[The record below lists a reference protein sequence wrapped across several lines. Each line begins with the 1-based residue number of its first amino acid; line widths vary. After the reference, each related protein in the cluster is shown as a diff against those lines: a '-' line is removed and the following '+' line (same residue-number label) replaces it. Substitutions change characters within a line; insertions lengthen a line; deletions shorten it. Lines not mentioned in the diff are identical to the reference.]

1 MRSRGSPT
9 GWWTTYFDDVMGKA
23 LFTPASWERAEKNAD
38 KVIAL
43 LGLSK
48 GDRVLDLACGNGRYT
63 VALAARGVEAIGLD
77 LALPYLAE
85 GRDRAAE
92 RGASAA
98 FVRGDMRALPFRGA
112 FDAALC
118 VYTSFGYFPEDRDHV
133 RVLREVAGALKPGG
147 RFLLD
152 VMSREWVVR
161 HFQAHD
167 WSEVDGGHLL
177 ESRTLKLE
185 EGRIENALLYL
196 RGGQRREYH
205 HSVRVFTPMELRR
218 MALETGFAEVEI
230 LADLDR
236 TPWTVDSP
244 RTAVLATKGAPG

>member
-1 MRSRGSPT
+1 MRLRGHRV

-23 LFTPASWERAEKNAD
+23 LFTPAHWERAEANAE

-48 GDRVLDLACGNGRYT
+48 GDRVLDLACGNGRYAT
-63 VALAARGVEAIGLD
+63 ALASRGMRAAGLD
-77 LALPYLAE
+77 LAPAYLAE

-92 RGASAA
+92 RGAPAA
-98 FVRGDMRALPFRGA
+98 FVRGDMRALPFRDA

-118 VYTSFGYFPEDRDHV
+118 MYTSFGYFPKDRDHV
-133 RVLREVAGALKPGG
+133 RVLREVAGALRPGG

-167 WSEVDGGHLL
+167 WNEVDGGHLL
-177 ESRTLKLE
+177 ESRTLRLE
-185 EGRIENALLYL
+185 EGRIGNTLLYL
-196 RGGQRREYH
+196 KGGLRREYF
-205 HSVRVFTPMELRR
+205 HSVRVFTPTELRR
-218 MALETGFAEVEI
+218 MTLEAGFAQIEI

-236 TPWTVDSP
+236 TPWTADSP
-244 RTAVLATKGAPG
+244 RTAVLATKAATG